1 MLAIMNVGKYVI
13 PSVVPSGE
21 NIFRVLNDSAL
32 SSNVRF
38 FASNGSRIVGIV
50 TNGCVYSNDEGMSWS
65 NYHLNYQLAHIAYL
79 NNTFYAVEESG
90 NPLHYGTSS
99 DGITWTWNTIS
110 DVPAGTSTCYGIAVV
125 EETDGIKINYATQ
138 VNTESSACYL
148 SSYFYN
154 LSTSSSYQAG
164 ETIQYS
170 SPTSSTR
177 TFRVSKRN
185 SKAIGDTYL
194 DSGNYYN
201 FIVGDFG
208 AEEVSKTND
217 YFFNCESIG
226 DRFIYGKYVSSG
238 SSTSTKWRREMYYSS
253 NGVNWQNV
261 SSDTKFTNTF
271 KPYGFFK
278 VGNTFYLA
286 FTKGNDDAYWVKAG
300 SLLGALNMPDDEI
313 EKVSDVDLPV
323 SFYAITNKKIVL
335 ATTTSHIY
343 TCEIG

>member
-38 FASNGSRIVGIV
+38 FASNGSMIVGIV

-110 DVPAGTSTCYGIAVV
+110 DVPAGAVNAYGIATV
-125 EETDGIKINYATQ
+125 EEVGNIKINYGIET
-138 VNTESSACYL
+138 VTGSDHYL
-148 SSYFYN
+148 TAYQYD
-154 LSTSSSYQAG
+154 LTTSTSS
-164 ETIQYS
+164 I
-170 SPTSSTR
+170 
-177 TFRVSKRN
+177 
-185 SKAIGDTYL
+185 IGD
-194 DSGNYYN
+194 
-201 FIVGDFG
+201 G
-208 AEEVSKTND
+208 AK
-217 YFFNCESIG
+217 FNIASHVDINKRISRSIG
-226 DRFIYGKYVSSG
+226 NGYNYSGHCYATVCGDYGATSYDGVTGSNAYSYANGRSICDRIIFGTINQRGSGKYA
-238 SSTSTKWRREMYYSS
+238 RELYYSS
-253 NGVNWQNV
+253 DGANWQGVN
-261 SSDTKFTNTF
+261 SDVKFTTTTF
-271 KPYGFFK
+271 LPYGFFK

-286 FTKGNDDAYWVKAG
+286 FTKGSGDAYWVKAG
-300 SLLGALNMPDDEI
+300 SLLGALNMPDEEI